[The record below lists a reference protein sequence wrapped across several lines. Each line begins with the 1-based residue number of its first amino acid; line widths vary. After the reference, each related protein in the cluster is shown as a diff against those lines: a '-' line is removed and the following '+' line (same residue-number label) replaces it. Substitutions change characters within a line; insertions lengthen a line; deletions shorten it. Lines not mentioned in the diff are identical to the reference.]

1 MDEMNVGCFDL
12 RYSCFGDAVESQ
24 AKIKGDAT
32 AFRFLSS
39 ENQETSIT
47 YEEISTKA
55 KKIAAGLQQYCQ
67 KGDRALLIFNPGLE
81 LIEAFLGCLYA
92 GVIAVLHYPP
102 TNPKLAQKL
111 EKIIKSSEPKVLLT
125 TANLEPKLK
134 DYHIPSIFEWVLLEN
149 ILKVPA
155 SSWQV
160 PKLTLNDIGFLQYT
174 SGSTGD
180 PKGVMVSH
188 GNMLHNTAISRDA
201 YGVLKENACV
211 VSWLPPYHDMGLI
224 GSILTPLVSGT
235 TGVLMAPMTFMM
247 HPIKWL
253 KTIQAYQGTISG
265 GPNFAY
271 NYCVERISEQDKKG
285 LDLST
290 WDCAFNG
297 AEPIH
302 AETLERFYQAFREYG
317 FRREALF
324 PCYGLA
330 ETTLFVAG
338 SSLMQ
343 GPTLHSI
350 STAGLQERKI
360 LPPQNEADTYLFVSS
375 GQPNLDL
382 VIVDTATHKP
392 LQDDGI
398 GEIWIHGESVAKG
411 YWNLPNETMETF
423 NARLP
428 DDPKQYLRTGD
439 LGFMKDGELYVTGR
453 IKDVIIVHGRNYYP
467 QDIEYATQQSHSLIK
482 PAGCVAFSFKD
493 GDEEAICIVAEIQD
507 KGKETYPQI
516 VQAIRKE
523 VLEELELYASRVI
536 LIPSR
541 GLPKT
546 TSGKVQR
553 RKTKRL
559 LEEGQLLLLF
569 DDHKRISLINEEYSN
584 LLDKVVATDPSQREA
599 IFKEIIKKSLQK
611 IMQLEDGQEIDEHQN
626 FFEMGLDSLMAVGLL
641 CQIEKHLG
649 SKNLITND
657 VLLENAT
664 ISELTAHL
672 LRVFTTDTLLQ
683 APAKKLDNS
692 LTDFQQLPS
701 YLDLQR
707 QRHYL
712 RELGI
717 DQLFLQEGDG
727 LSSNKISVN
736 NREYINYSS
745 YNYLGFSGDSRVI
758 EGAKQAIDKY
768 GTSVSASRLV
778 SGNKL
783 LHTAL
788 EQEIAS
794 FIGTEA
800 CVVFSAGHATNINTI
815 THLMGPND
823 VIFYDS
829 LCHNSLIQGAVFSNA
844 ARFAFNHNDPA
855 HLNAL
860 LEQHRSNFE
869 RALILTEGVYSMDG
883 DIPDIPALIQLK
895 KQYYCWLMVDEA
907 HSIGTIGVTGR
918 GVCEYFGIA
927 PQEIDILMGT
937 LSKSFASCGGYV
949 AGHHALI
956 ENLKYKAAGFV
967 FSAGISPANTAAALH
982 AIKVLKKEPWRI
994 EQLQKNSSMLL
1005 HGMKQHHANTGFSQG
1020 TPVIPVI
1027 MDSEDETIRL
1037 SLALRQDQILAMPIL
1052 YPAVPRHLSRV
1063 RFFVSSTH
1071 TPEEIQRTIDSV
1083 ANILKGINS

>member
-1 MDEMNVGCFDL
+1 MNAGYFNPL
-12 RYSCFGDAVESQ
+12 YNCFGDAIEYQ
-24 AKIKGDAT
+24 AKIKGNAT
-32 AFRFLSS
+32 AFHFLGA
-39 ENQETSIT
+39 ENQETNIT
-47 YEEISTKA
+47 YEEASNKA
-55 KKIAAGLQQYCQ
+55 KSIATGLQQYCQ
-67 KGDRALLIFNPGLE
+67 KGDRALLIFNPGLD

-102 TNPKLAQKL
+102 TNPKLARKL
-111 EKIIKSSEPKVLLT
+111 EKIIESSNPKILLT
-125 TANLEPKLK
+125 STNLALKLQ
-134 DYHIPSIFEWVLLEN
+134 DYHISGNFEWVFIENLLN
-149 ILKVPA
+149 VTT
-155 SSWQV
+155 SNWQA
-160 PKLTLNDIGFLQYT
+160 PKLSLNDIGFLQYT

-188 GNMLHNTAISRDA
+188 GNILHNTAISRDA
-201 YGVLKENACV
+201 YGVLKEKACV

-224 GSILTPLVSGT
+224 GGILTPLVSGT
-235 TGVLMAPMTFMM
+235 VSVLMAPMTFMM

-253 KTIQAYQGTISG
+253 KTIQVYQGTISG

-271 NYCVERISEQDKKG
+271 NYCVERISEQDKKS

-302 AETLERFYQAFREYG
+302 AETLERFYQAFRECG
-317 FRREALF
+317 FRREAFF

-350 STAGLQERKI
+350 SASGLQEGKI
-360 LPPQNEADTYLFVSS
+360 IPPQNDADAYLFVSS
-375 GQPNLDL
+375 GQSSLDIA
-382 VIVDTATHKP
+382 IVDSVAHKS
-392 LQDDGI
+392 LKDNEI
-398 GEIWIHGESVAKG
+398 GEIWIHGDSVAKG
-411 YWNLPNETMETF
+411 YWNLPKETGEIF
-423 NARLP
+423 NARLA
-428 DDPKQYLRTGD
+428 DDPKHYLRTGD
-439 LGFMKDGELYVTGR
+439 LGFIKNGELYVTGR
-453 IKDVIIVHGRNYYP
+453 MKDVIIVHGRNYYP
-467 QDIEYATQQSHSLIK
+467 QDIEYATQQSHSLVK
-482 PAGCVAFSFKD
+482 SAGCVAFSFKN
-493 GDEEAICIVAEIQD
+493 GEEEAVCIVAEIQD

-523 VLEELELYASRVI
+523 VIEELELYTNRVI

-541 GLPKT
+541 SLPKT

-553 RKTKRL
+553 RKTKHL
-559 LEEGQLLLLF
+559 LEEGQIPVMF
-569 DDHKRISLINEEYSN
+569 DDHKHVSLVDEDYNN
-584 LLDKVVATDPSQREA
+584 LLDKVAVTDPTRREA
-599 IFKEIIKKSLQK
+599 IFKEIIRKSLQK
-611 IMQLEDGQEIDEHQN
+611 IMQLEDDQEIDDHQN
-626 FFEMGLDSLMAVGLL
+626 FFEMGLDSLMAVALL
-641 CQIEKHLG
+641 CQIEKKLG
-649 SKNLITND
+649 SKTLISNE

-664 ISELTAHL
+664 VYKLTAHL
-672 LRVFTTDTLLQ
+672 LKVFTADVFLQ
-683 APAKKLDNS
+683 SSEKKLDNS

-701 YLDLQR
+701 YLELQR
-707 QRHYL
+707 QRYYL

-727 LSSNKISVN
+727 LSNNRISVN
-736 NREYINYSS
+736 NKEYINYSS
-745 YNYLGFSGDSRVI
+745 YNYLGFSGDLRVI
-758 EGAKQAIDKY
+758 TGVKQAVDRY

-783 LHTAL
+783 LHTDL
-788 EQEIAS
+788 ENEIAS
-794 FIGTEA
+794 FIRTES

-829 LCHNSLIQGAVFSNA
+829 LCHNSLIQGAVFSNT
-844 ARFAFNHNDPA
+844 ARFAFNHNDPS
-855 HLNAL
+855 HLKVL
-860 LEQHRSNFE
+860 LEQHRSHFE

-895 KQYYCWLMVDEA
+895 KQYYCWLMIDEA
-907 HSIGTIGVTGR
+907 HSIGTIGATGR
-918 GVCEYFGIA
+918 GICEHFGLA

-967 FSAGISPANTAAALH
+967 FSAGISPANTAAAFH
-982 AIKVLKKEPWRI
+982 AIRILKEEPWRV

-1005 HGMKQHHANTGFSQG
+1005 HGMKQHPANTGFSQG

-1027 MDSEDETIRL
+1027 MDSEDKTIKL
-1037 SLALRQDQILAMPIL
+1037 SLALREKQILAMPIL

-1063 RFFVSSTH
+1063 RFFVGSTH
-1071 TPEEIQRTIDSV
+1071 TPDEIQYTIDSV
-1083 ANILKGINS
+1083 ANILKVLQL